1 MTVARP
7 AFSATAPWRAL
18 LFLTLY
24 ALLLAA
30 LLPLGGCAVGEA
42 VVGTTIVAAN
52 QADAAATRRR
62 GNSLLDLRLREIDA
76 LRAKGDPL
84 GEYQWV
90 YANAMGW
97 VDNPVTDPEALL
109 AMYLAAAEKGSSDA
123 RVAAGILL
131 FAGTA
136 TPAGNGRAKLLP
148 REKYDM
154 ARGLALIEA
163 GTRERCWYW
172 QPIIMTLRSQNC
184 LRPVDPARIVWPE
197 FRDEGGWWP
206 KDDAA
211 MRVWKA
217 REEQCEADPGNHK
230 ARIYCH

>member
-1 MTVARP
+1 MTAARP
-7 AFSATAPWRAL
+7 ALPAAAPSWSA
-18 LFLTLY
+18 
-24 ALLLAA
+24 ALLLLALVV

-42 VVGTTIVAAN
+42 VVGTTIGAAN

-109 AMYLAAAEKGSSDA
+109 AMYLAAADKGSSDA

-131 FAGTA
+131 FAGKA
-136 TPAGNGRAKLLP
+136 TPFGDGRATLLP
-148 REKYDM
+148 PEKRDM

-172 QPIIMTLRSQNC
+172 EPIIMTLRSQNC
-184 LRPVDPARIVWPE
+184 LRPVDPARTVWPA
-197 FRDEGGWWP
+197 FRDGNRWWP
-206 KDDAA
+206 KDEAA

-217 REEQCEADPGNHK
+217 RRDQCEADPGYRK

>member
-42 VVGTTIVAAN
+42 VVGTTIAAAN
-52 QADAAATRRR
+52 QADAAATRQR

-109 AMYLAAAEKGSSDA
+109 AMYLAAADKGSSDA
-123 RVAAGILL
+123 RVAAGVMLV
-131 FAGTA
+131 ARTA
-136 TPAGNGRAKLLP
+136 TPFGDGRAKLLP
-148 REKYDM
+148 PEKRDT
-154 ARGLALIEA
+154 ARGLALIEV

-172 QPIIMTLRSQNC
+172 EPIIMTLRSQNC
-184 LRPVDPARIVWPE
+184 LRPIDPARTVWPN
-197 FRDEGGWWP
+197 FRDGIWWP
-206 KDDAA
+206 KDEAA

-217 REEQCEADPGNHK
+217 RDEQCEADPGYHK